1 MVTRRAFRAPGVRR
15 LLGQVL
21 VASLLLQVLGLT
33 VPILTKVV
41 VDEIIPQQI
50 ESVMGIVGLGIL
62 IVLLAQ
68 MTLAFLRGLVLV
80 NFQAKLDG
88 ELMTG
93 FFEHVLALP
102 YRYFQEHATGDLL
115 QRLSSNAQ
123 IRSVLSNQTVTAI
136 LDGSFVIVYGLLL
149 LLIAPVFGLI
159 ALVLCAGQILLLV
172 MTARRMTAQGPRR
185 PSWWSPSPAW
195 RRSSRRALSR
205 VP

>member
-1 MVTRRAFRAPGVRR
+1 
-15 LLGQVL
+15 
-21 VASLLLQVLGLT
+21 
-33 VPILTKVV
+33 
-41 VDEIIPQQI
+41 
-50 ESVMGIVGLGIL
+50 MGIVGLGIL

-80 NFQAKLDG
+80 NFQAKLDA

-123 IRSVLSNQTVTAI
+123 VRSVLSNQTVTAI

-149 LLIAPVFGLI
+149 LLIAAVFGLI

-172 MTARRMTAQGPRR
+172 MTARRMTALVVQELTAQGPRR